1 MLLLLLGWEI
11 FVDAIQV
18 VNRLLND
25 FSWDAKA
32 EDTLHSS
39 NSFTSYYIRNAK
51 SNPTIQAIFKEVQ

>member
-32 EDTLHSS
+32 EDILHRS

-51 SNPTIQAIFKEVQ
+51 SNPTIQALFKEVQ